1 MKGINFDIGKSF
13 FREWIFIISIRFRP
27 FHPFSSQRWTFITM
41 IDFHHIDEF
50 LSYIWILIRLI
61 NFHHIDD
68 GLFHCTNCII
78 QMNFH
83 HTNQFSSNWYISIKN
98 LPYWHQ
104 PIFLTSSYPF
114 QWAFSFNLNS
124 NFSWAWPS
132 SAPACLLINSR
143 NFSFL
148 VWMKF

>member
-13 FREWIFIISIRFRP
+13 FREWIFIISMRFRP
-27 FHPFSSQRWTFITM
+27 FHPFSSQRWTFITV

-83 HTNQFSSNWYISIKN
+83 HTNQFSSNWYNSIKKN
-98 LPYWHQ
+98 YINNDTSQSFWLHLIHFNEPSVSTSTPILAELGPAQ
-104 PIFLTSSYPF
+104 P
-114 QWAFSFNLNS
+114 Q
-124 NFSWAWPS
+124 
-132 SAPACLLINSR
+132 
-143 NFSFL
+143 L
-148 VWMKF
+148 VSD